1 MKIRVSDVIQ
11 SVTGELESEQ
21 PNPTLQSELKPTPS
35 AASTDQ
41 QGVSGNKSK
50 PPDTTDTPE
59 ERVKLESLLAKYPE
73 ASPFVSDALGQG
85 AWVGNCIGALEQWDL
100 GDPEHAKQIMGDWV
114 ARWKGYPENYEASL
128 EEVREASIRRR

>member
-41 QGVSGNKSK
+41 QGVSENKSK

-59 ERVKLESLLAKYPE
+59 GRAKLEALLAQHPE
-73 ASPFVSDALGQG
+73 ARSG
-85 AWVGNCIGALEQWDL
+85 ASETWGRA
-100 GDPEHAKQIMGDWV
+100 
-114 ARWKGYPENYEASL
+114 WKRPP
-128 EEVREASIRRR
+128 IRRQEW